1 MSKTELLVFLP
12 QPHHNAVLLHPS
24 LALLIALHSPCVK
37 TSTWETSFLLSHHT
51 HLFLRPHI
59 QAISYQHSNTSRL
72 RALLT
77 VSTGT
82 MHVQGNIIFHSDY
95 NSLVIVFPTSILSTF
110 SLFFNAAAR
119 SCLLCAQNP
128 TMVPHFTQSK
138 IQCFYSGYAPYRLAC
153 DYLSDLFLFLA
164 LSTSAVL
171 VSLLYLEHTSCT
183 PNLLGEPCLE
193 WSSVRCLQGSSSH
206 FLQHFIHLLFIKHT
220 FPEYS
225 FKNYKLS
232 IHSITPYLL
241 LFFFFQIAL

>member
-24 LALLIALHSPCVK
+24 LALLIELHSPRVGPALERHPFSYLI
-37 TSTWETSFLLSHHT
+37 THISFS
-51 HLFLRPHI
+51 LRPHI

-77 VSTGT
+77 VSAGT

-128 TMVPHFTQSK
+128 TMVPHFTQ
-138 IQCFYSGYAPYRLAC
+138 
-153 DYLSDLFLFLA
+153 
-164 LSTSAVL
+164 
-171 VSLLYLEHTSCT
+171 
-183 PNLLGEPCLE
+183 
-193 WSSVRCLQGSSSH
+193 
-206 FLQHFIHLLFIKHT
+206 
-220 FPEYS
+220 
-225 FKNYKLS
+225 
-232 IHSITPYLL
+232 
-241 LFFFFQIAL
+241 